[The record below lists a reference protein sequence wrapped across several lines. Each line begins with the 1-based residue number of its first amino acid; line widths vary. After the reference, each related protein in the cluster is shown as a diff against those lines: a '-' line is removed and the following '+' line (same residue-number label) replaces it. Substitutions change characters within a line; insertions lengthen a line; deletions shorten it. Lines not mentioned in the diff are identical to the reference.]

1 MIDYRVIA
9 TGSKGNAALIDNRI
23 LIDCGVSFKKI
34 QDIYKNL
41 ELVLLTHIH
50 SDHFKHST
58 IRLLAQERPTLRF
71 GCGKWLENDL
81 ERCEV
86 KNIDIMEYGKLYD
99 YGTVSVIPI
108 KLYHNV
114 PNCGFRLRINGEKV
128 LYATDTCTLKG
139 IKAPEYDLYMIE
151 ANYDSDKIHKSIHQ
165 KRESGQY
172 AYEIDVLKNHM
183 CISDSEAFFEENR
196 GAGSQVVYLHGHD
209 YGDD

>member
-1 MIDYRVIA
+1 MIDYKIIA
-9 TGSKGNAALIDNRI
+9 TGSKGNAVLIDNRI

-34 QDIYKNL
+34 QDVYKKL

-71 GCGKWLENDL
+71 GCGEWLLNDL
-81 ERCEV
+81 NRCDV
-86 KNIDIMEYGKLYD
+86 KNIDVMKCGKIYD
-99 YGTVSVIPI
+99 YGSASVIPV

-114 PNCGFRLRINGEKV
+114 PNCGFRLKINGEKI
-128 LYATDTCTLKG
+128 LYATDTCTLNG
-139 IKAPEYDLYMIE
+139 IKAQNYDLYMIE
-151 ANYDSDKIHKSIHQ
+151 ANYDLHKLHESIKQ

-172 AYEIDVLKNHM
+172 TYEIDVPKNHM
-183 CISDSEAFFEENR
+183 CISDSEAFFDENR
-196 GAGSQVVYLHGHD
+196 GAHSQVVYLHGHD

>member
-1 MIDYRVIA
+1 MIDYKIIA
-9 TGSKGNAALIDNRI
+9 TGSKGNAVLIDNRI
-23 LIDCGVSFKKI
+23 LIDCGVSFRKI
-34 QDIYKNL
+34 QNVYKNL

-71 GCGKWLENDL
+71 GCGEWLANDL
-81 ERCEV
+81 KRCEV

-99 YGTVSVIPI
+99 YGTVSIIPI
-108 KLYHNV
+108 RLYHNV
-114 PNCGFRLRINGEKV
+114 PNCGFRLRINGEKI

-151 ANYDSDKIHKSIHQ
+151 ANYDFDKIHKSIHQ
-165 KRESGQY
+165 KREAGKY

-183 CISDSEAFFEENR
+183 CILDSEAFFEENR
-196 GAGSQVVYLHGHD
+196 GAKSRVVYLHGHD
-209 YGDD
+209 YEDD